1 MHKRANLMKSIGFSL
16 LALVCLGNSANLYAE
31 SYSEKK
37 ALVDEL
43 YSVSNTAE
51 LVQGLP
57 ALFQQGFDSELNKFV
72 TVETSPEELE
82 SLSVLREKSLN
93 LLTAEQIM
101 SAIRLKTHEQ
111 MSTEDISEMISWYR
125 SDFGMEIVEIEKRAA
140 AQIAESGIQAVS
152 LEITDEEAQQRE
164 EIFQKIVRVTGSE
177 EMLSI
182 MMRGISRSMVM
193 GMSSTVNQEMR
204 QRLNQGMA
212 ELDQQLDS
220 MQVMLKDHVMKSL
233 RLTYQDLSNA
243 ELSRYADDLSAPAFI
258 VLNKSFINGLTDSLQ
273 DTGYTL
279 GTMLGEH
286 FTHMLETSS

>member
-1 MHKRANLMKSIGFSL
+1 MHRRANLMKSIGFSL
-16 LALVCLGNSANLYAE
+16 LALVCLGNSAKLYAE

-51 LVQGLP
+51 LVEGLP
-57 ALFQQGFDSELNKFV
+57 ALFQQGFDAELNKFV

-82 SLSVLREKSLN
+82 SLSVLRERSLN

-125 SDFGMEIVEIEKRAA
+125 SDFGMEIVEIEKSAA
-140 AQIAESGIQAVS
+140 AQIAESGIQEVS
-152 LEITDEEAQQRE
+152 SEIADDEAQRRE
-164 EIFQKIVRVTGSE
+164 ELLQKIARVTSSE

-182 MMRGISRSMVM
+182 MMRGITRSMVM
-193 GMSSTVNQEMR
+193 GMSSAVNQEMR

-212 ELDQQLDS
+212 ELDQQIDS
-220 MQVMLKDHVMKSL
+220 MQVMLKDYVMKSL
-233 RLTYQDLSNA
+233 RFTYQDLSNA
-243 ELSRYADDLSAPAFI
+243 ELSRYADDLSTPAFI
-258 VLNKSFINGLTDSLQ
+258 VLNKSIINGLTDSLQ

-286 FTHMLETSS
+286 FTHMLEASS

>member
-16 LALVCLGNSANLYAE
+16 LALVCLGNSTKLYAE

-51 LVQGLP
+51 LVQGFP
-57 ALFQQGFDSELNKFV
+57 ALFQQGFDAELNKFV

-82 SLSVLREKSLN
+82 SLSVLRERSLN

-140 AQIAESGIQAVS
+140 AQIAESGIQTVS
-152 LEITDEEAQQRE
+152 SEIADEEAQRRE
-164 EIFQKIVRVTGSE
+164 ELLQKIVRVTGSE
-177 EMLSI
+177 EMLSV
-182 MMRGISRSMVM
+182 MMRGTTRSMVM
-193 GMSSTVNQEMR
+193 GMSSAVNQEMR

-212 ELDQQLDS
+212 ELDQQIDS

-258 VLNKSFINGLTDSLQ
+258 VLNKSIINGLTDSLQ

>member
-1 MHKRANLMKSIGFSL
+1 MYKRANLMKSIGFSL

-51 LVQGLP
+51 MVQGLP
-57 ALFQQGFDSELNKFV
+57 GLFQQGFDSELNKFV

-82 SLSVLREKSLN
+82 SLAVLREKSLDI
-93 LLTAEQIM
+93 LTAEQIM

-111 MSTEDISEMISWYR
+111 MSADDISEMISWYR
-125 SDFGMEIVEIEKRAA
+125 SDFGIKIVEIEKRAA
-140 AQIAESGIQAVS
+140 AKIAESGVQAVS
-152 LEITDEEAQQRE
+152 SEIADEEAQRRE
-164 EIFQKIVRVTGSE
+164 ELLQKIVRVTGSE

-182 MMRGISRSMVM
+182 MMRGITRSMIM

-204 QRLNQGMA
+204 QRLNQGLA
-212 ELDQQLDS
+212 ELDQQLDD

-233 RLTYQDLSNA
+233 RLTYQDLSTA

-258 VLNKSFINGLTDSLQ
+258 VLNKSTLSGLTDSLQ

-279 GTMLGEH
+279 GTLLGEH